1 VRIAIVNHTHP
12 VTGHVSALRMARFAD
27 ELAKL
32 GNTVLLITQAPA
44 QPDDRS
50 RQDIA
55 ASFAKI
61 VAGSPPVLI
70 ECQLESA
77 VLAGAARSGRLPF
90 GLRQL
95 VIGGCYAFTGG
106 IFPDWRRAA
115 SALVPRIADTFQPQ
129 VVFATFGNTDT
140 WSIAQLLAGRAG
152 CPWVADFKD
161 NWSAFIPR
169 GFRKLTARRFDD
181 MAAMT
186 VFSEMHRLEAGRWF
200 DHEKTVIYSGN
211 DFGGVGDED
220 MLPARR
226 PRVLISGSLYSD
238 EHLQCVMSGFVKWRQ
253 KVDSTGRGLDAVLSY
268 AGNEEDRFRRVAA
281 AVPGMERQFEVLG
294 SLKTPA
300 LHVFQK
306 SAIANIYICHKDS
319 LFQQKV
325 PELLSS
331 GRPVLSVPTDSAEAR
346 NIASVIEATF
356 YGCEDPDAVRRGLEK
371 ALHQSDTQLNPEN
384 LKTLSWASQAQRLH
398 ALLHRTVARK

>member
-1 VRIAIVNHTHP
+1 MT
-12 VTGHVSALRMARFAD
+12 RFAD

-32 GNTVLLITQAPA
+32 GNTVLLITQAP
-44 QPDDRS
+44 DRVEDRS
-50 RQDIA
+50 SQDIG
-55 ASFAKI
+55 ASFANI

-70 ECQLESA
+70 ECQPESA
-77 VLAGAARSGRLPF
+77 ALAGAARSGRLPF

-115 SALVPRIADTFQPQ
+115 TALVPRIADTFQPE

-152 CPWVADFKD
+152 CPWIADFKD
-161 NWSAFIPR
+161 NWSAFVPR
-169 GFRKLTARRFDD
+169 GLRKLTAQRFDD

-211 DFGGVGDED
+211 DFSGVVDED
-220 MLPARR
+220 MPPACS

-238 EHLQCVMSGFVKWRQ
+238 EHLQCIMSGFVKWRQ
-253 KVDSTGRGLDAVLSY
+253 KADPTGRSLDAVLSY
-268 AGNEEDRFRRVAA
+268 AGNDEDRFRRVAA
-281 AVPGMERQFEVLG
+281 VVPGIERHFEILG
-294 SLKTPA
+294 SLETPA
-300 LHVFQK
+300 LHELQK
-306 SAIANIYICHKDS
+306 SAIANIYICHRDS

-331 GRPVLSVPTDSAEAR
+331 GRPVLSVPTDSAEAI
-346 NIASVIEATF
+346 NIASVLEAAF
-356 YGCEDPDAVRRGLEK
+356 IGCDDPDTVRRGLDK
-371 ALHQSDTQLNPEN
+371 ALHQSDSQLRPEP
-384 LKTLSWASQAQRLH
+384 LKTLSWAFQAQRLH
-398 ALLHRTVARK
+398 DLLHRTVARK

>member
-1 VRIAIVNHTHP
+1 
-12 VTGHVSALRMARFAD
+12 M
-27 ELAKL
+27 
-32 GNTVLLITQAPA
+32 
-44 QPDDRS
+44 
-50 RQDIA
+50 
-55 ASFAKI
+55 
-61 VAGSPPVLI
+61 
-70 ECQLESA
+70 
-77 VLAGAARSGRLPF
+77 
-90 GLRQL
+90 
-95 VIGGCYAFTGG
+95 
-106 IFPDWRRAA
+106 
-115 SALVPRIADTFQPQ
+115 
-129 VVFATFGNTDT
+129 VFATFGNTDT

-152 CPWVADFKD
+152 CPWIADFKD
-161 NWSAFIPR
+161 NWSAFVPR
-169 GFRKLTARRFDD
+169 GLRKLTARRFDD

-211 DFGGVGDED
+211 DFSAGGDED
-220 MLPARR
+220 MPPACR
-226 PRVLISGSLYSD
+226 PQVLISGSLYSD

-331 GRPVLSVPTDSAEAR
+331 GRPVLSVPTDSTEAR
-346 NIASVIEATF
+346 NIASALEAAF
-356 YGCEDPDAVRRGLEK
+356 FGCDDPDTVRRGLEK
-371 ALHQSDTQLNPEN
+371 ALYQSDLQLRPET
-384 LKTLSWASQAQRLH
+384 LKTFSWASQAQRLH
-398 ALLHRTVARK
+398 DLLHRTVASK